1 MADLTNVNLN
11 GTSYNFRDNT
21 AIRGVKVNGVEL
33 TADADKKVNIV
44 NDYLMKT
51 TNIDCRTLDQDSWYP
66 VTFQLSSVSIELIE
80 IILCNSL
87 SGYRVSWSTHSYGNV
102 VSSHKKIE
110 MLGSDWGVNYN
121 PDLLKGR
128 VSVSDCNYVQVDPIQ
143 KLGQIGQC
151 SLGYVYVRGG
161 ATYTFRLSGNI
172 IPVLHTEDCLVG
184 QGTSYEQTLAVL
196 TEVPNKL
203 INVTIAN
210 KSDIKDGVLTLQKN
224 GVGVGTFSANQ
235 SSNKN
240 INIEVP
246 TKLSQLT
253 DDVVTGKYL
262 PAVPNSNITSV
273 DTLDYNRRGAFLVSS
288 GTTNTQYFEI
298 GHGKVQMVGNC
309 NFYMCLKVTMVTT
322 DNYNS
327 VYELEIHGNG
337 SGNSVYTVLTPKM
350 YVRKY
355 RLYSGEPDKSLF
367 KFYFKNTR
375 TNDTFYARRD
385 FDWILYFT
393 PLTFYVSVYTEM
405 LEFAYDDF
413 GKTYG
418 NKRTQDKYVLWK
430 GSAFPNPTLQS
441 PQTLVEGYTLASTEN
456 LIPFNRL
463 GDTML
468 GDLNLGKQALVLRT
482 DSSWS
487 NVDRSIPFSYSNS
500 QTRIGLYKDDFTYNP
515 NTGVLKAGAFAKK
528 GGTSSQFLKA
538 DGSVDSS
545 TYLKSISV
553 VDNNAT
559 LNYGEQDIVI
569 GDIQGQKI
577 TVNMPDAP
585 IRDISVVDSNPTLT
599 WGQTKQVGTVD
610 GKMLRVTMPANPNTD
625 THYTTGIVAGVSGT
639 NANSATTNGNTY
651 IKVTDNN
658 TYRSQIK
665 IQGTGATKVTSDATG
680 VITINSTDTDT
691 HYTTGI
697 TAGATGSTENSSVTN
712 PFIKIKDNSVHR
724 GQIQLKGTGDISVN
738 SDSTGIIT
746 INGSNTKV
754 TNANNHYTPTQ
765 NTAYNLPAVTENNCS
780 FIKQIYRDAKGHV
793 TGIDTHEVNFTTY
806 GVDVTLE
813 TSTNIMSNFDANTN
827 NYKPC
832 NVLRFLL
839 SMANYCVDNS
849 YNKYCNGFIS
859 KVLLSNGDPTK
870 TLTFSESVGSIII
883 DTSTPIYFEFYCDNV
898 IDFVNYEGDGVDAHA
913 TLYATVVDSKR
924 RAGTSSCIIT
934 LDWKSGSSMELW
946 AVFEPYIRC
955 NREKQSGFYYDN
967 LDMFR
972 DEISS
977 VLIDEP
983 KVDVVLNTSGAVT
996 LLVEK
1001 MENIRGS
1008 RRLNIRLTGNKNEVE
1023 LHINQYFILMNS
1035 KLNEVSIM
1043 MNFDEKGNFIDCSIS

>member
-33 TADADKKVNIV
+33 TAGTDNKVNIV

-51 TNIDCRTLDQDSWYP
+51 TNINCRTLDQDSWYP
-66 VTFQLSSVSIELIE
+66 VTFQLNTNIITLIDISV
-80 IILCNSL
+80 CDSL
-87 SGYRVSWSTHSYGNV
+87 NIRDWSTHPDNKLI
-102 VSSHKKIE
+102 SSHKKIE
-110 MLGSDWGVNYN
+110 MLGYGWGVNYN
-121 PDLLKGR
+121 PDLVLGR

-143 KLGQIGQC
+143 KLGQIGQI

-172 IPVLHTEDCLVG
+172 TPVLHTEDYLVG

-203 INVTIAN
+203 INITIAN

-224 GVGVGTFSANQ
+224 GVSVGTFSANQ

-262 PAVPNSNITSV
+262 P
-273 DTLDYNRRGAFLVSS
+273 LS
-288 GTTNTQYFEI
+288 G
-298 GHGKVQMVGNC
+298 G
-309 NFYMCLKVTMVTT
+309 
-322 DNYNS
+322 
-327 VYELEIHGNG
+327 
-337 SGNSVYTVLTPKM
+337 
-350 YVRKY
+350 
-355 RLYSGEPDKSLF
+355 
-367 KFYFKNTR
+367 
-375 TNDTFYARRD
+375 
-385 FDWILYFT
+385 
-393 PLTFYVSVYTEM
+393 
-405 LEFAYDDF
+405 
-413 GKTYG
+413 
-418 NKRTQDKYVLWK
+418 
-430 GSAFPNPTLQS
+430 
-441 PQTLVEGYTLASTEN
+441 
-456 LIPFNRL
+456 
-463 GDTML
+463 TML
-468 GDLNLGKQALVLRT
+468 GDLNLGNNSLIISGATQW
-482 DSSWS
+482 D
-487 NVDRSIPFSYSNS
+487 NYDRSIPFSKATEKSKIAY
-500 QTRIGLYKDDFTYNP
+500 YKDDFTYNP

-559 LNYGEQDIVI
+559 LNYGEQDIII

-665 IQGTGATKVTSDATG
+665 VVGTGATKVTSDATG

-724 GQIQLKGTGDISVN
+724 GQIQLKGGGDISVS

-780 FIKQIYRDAKGHV
+780 FINQIYRDAKGHV
-793 TGIDTHEVNFTTY
+793 TGISTNEVNFTTY

-813 TSTNIMSNFDANTN
+813 TSTPIMSNFNANTN
-827 NYKPC
+827 NYEPR
-832 NVLRFLL
+832 NVLKFLL

-870 TLTFSESVGSIII
+870 TLTFSESVGSTIIN
-883 DTSTPIYFEFYCDNV
+883 TSTPIYFEFYCDNV

-913 TLYATVVDSKR
+913 TLYATVVDSRR

-955 NREKQSGFYYDN
+955 NGEKQSGFYYDN
-967 LDMFR
+967 LDTFR